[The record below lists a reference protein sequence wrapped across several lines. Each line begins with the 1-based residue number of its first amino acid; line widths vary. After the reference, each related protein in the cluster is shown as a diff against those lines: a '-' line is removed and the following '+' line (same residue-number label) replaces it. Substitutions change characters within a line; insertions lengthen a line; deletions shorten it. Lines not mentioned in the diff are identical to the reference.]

1 MIQNLTENLNGTK
14 LKLEAIEPAFHF
26 WEKEAERMEEKVKM
40 WKVKAEAWQ
49 EDAESLEKEAQ
60 SWKEEAERWRERAD
74 SYQQQ
79 RKTFEVK
86 TTLQNDSTFVDPST
100 FQLLDLLSKKSF
112 FDDDFNP

>member
-1 MIQNLTENLNGTK
+1 
-14 LKLEAIEPAFHF
+14 
-26 WEKEAERMEEKVKM
+26 MEEKAKI